1 MPADS
6 ANFEQLVRQRHA
18 AAGRSARPSGGRYP
32 HIRIVVHPLSRFT
45 EVRRGGSGDELPSD
59 VTQKSSELRRVRSLI
74 LPVYAPTVLVA
85 VGQGAILPLVALS
98 ARALGASVGTAAFI
112 VALIG
117 LGQLVGDL
125 PAGALAARI
134 GEKRALIA
142 ACALDAVALVGAFLA
157 QSVALLAIAIT
168 VTGLAGAVFSLAR
181 QAYLTEAIPIPM
193 RARALSTLGG
203 TFRIGLFIG
212 PFVAAAIVARWSI
225 GTAYGFAAAMSLAA
239 AVLTAFLPDVTAKA
253 PQTNAG
259 QRHRSVIS
267 VLAEHRHILM
277 TLGIGVLI
285 ISAARATRQSIVP
298 LWAESIGIDA
308 ATTSV
313 IFGISAAVDML
324 LFYPGGAI
332 MDRFGRVYVAVPSMI
347 VLGLGFLLLPLTSG
361 ATSVGLVAAL
371 MGLGNGISSGVVL
384 TLGADAS
391 PSQDRA
397 QFLAGWRVCSDL
409 GNTAGPLVISAVSAF
424 ASLAAAAVAMGLI
437 TWTGSAWLIKWVP
450 AYAPRR
456 HRVRDGREAQ
466 EG

>member
-1 MPADS
+1 V
-6 ANFEQLVRQRHA
+6 E
-18 AAGRSARPSGGRYP
+18 PS
-32 HIRIVVHPLSRFT
+32 
-45 EVRRGGSGDELPSD
+45 DELSNHGE
-59 VTQKSSELRRVRSLI
+59 VTARHPRWRDLVITAYGPTILI
-74 LPVYAPTVLVA
+74 A

-98 ARALGASVGTAAFI
+98 ARELGASVGIAAFI

-117 LGQLVGDL
+117 IGQLVGDL

-142 ACALDAVALVGAFLA
+142 ACALDAVALLGAFLA
-157 QSVALLAIAIT
+157 QSVVFLAIAIA
-168 VTGLAGAVFSLAR
+168 VTGVAGAVFNLAR

-212 PFVAAAIVARWSI
+212 PFIAAGIVSRWSI
-225 GTAYGFAAAMSLAA
+225 GAAYGFAAIMSLAA
-239 AVLTAFLPDVTAKA
+239 ATLTAFLPDVTRRATHSGTA
-253 PQTNAG
+253 L
-259 QRHRSVIS
+259 RHRPVIS
-267 VLAEHRHILM
+267 VLAEHRHVLL
-277 TLGIGVLI
+277 TLGLGILV

-298 LWAESIGIDA
+298 LWAESIGVDA
-308 ATTSV
+308 ATISV

-361 ATSVGLVAAL
+361 AATVGLVAAL

-397 QFLAGWRVCSDL
+397 QFLSGWRLCSDL
-409 GNTAGPLVISAVSAF
+409 GNAAGPLVISAVSAL
-424 ASLAAAAVAMGLI
+424 ATLAAAAVTMGLI
-437 TWTGSAWLIKWVP
+437 TWAGSAWLIKWVP
-450 AYAPRR
+450 AYAPQLHRR
-456 HRVRDGREAQ
+456 PHEREAQ